1 MTWESPFSTCT
12 NDLKFPFPYTEPP
25 PFPPL
30 ETCDLDPLP
39 IRSPATPPAASPNT
53 NGGKG
58 KSHSQLS
65 ASSGSHFPWKNV
77 APYLSVFYGTGLGFL
92 GKKMHLF
99 VWGFLSD
106 NPSIVVHLPVFFFP
120 SLICL
125 QWVLCH
131 FQRRRLPCVQGEK
144 KQDSPGMQPSRR
156 PSGCPAKPVL
166 FAGVFSKE
174 FAPQQNLC

>member
-1 MTWESPFSTCT
+1 MTWESPFSPYT
-12 NDLKFPFPYTEPP
+12 NDLKFPFPYTELPS
-25 PFPPL
+25 FPPL
-30 ETCDLDPLP
+30 ETCDLEPLP
-39 IRSPATPPAASPNT
+39 IRNPATPPAASPNT
-53 NGGKG
+53 KGGKG

-92 GKKMHLF
+92 GKKNAFICL
-99 VWGFLSD
+99 GFPIRQPFYCSP
-106 NPSIVVHLPVFFFP
+106 PSCIFFP
-120 SLICL
+120 SLKCL

-166 FAGVFSKE
+166 FAGAFSKE